1 MQKVNK
7 SNLEKNIKKRYLK
20 DKILKYTGIFSIS
33 VSVLFLAIL
42 LITITLGGKNAFY
55 TNVLNVQIDFAE
67 ENFYDSLYDEQL
79 DIETADYNVFIT
91 NSINK
96 LVEGN
101 VEADDLSYYTSELFS
116 YFSGYELAR
125 YAKSKGDALYNTTH
139 NFKVTLQSKAD
150 MYYKYGDSNGL
161 DDTTIEILDYL
172 KKEGF
177 VKTTFNKTFFTN
189 ADSRS
194 PEMAGFAGGLVG
206 TILMIIIVILASFA
220 TGVSAAIYLEEF
232 APKNKFFGFVEL
244 TINNLA
250 SIPSIVFGL
259 LGLMVFVMVFKM
271 PIASPLVGGLVLSLM
286 SLPPIIISSRLAIS
300 SIPKSLRDGVYGLG
314 ASKFQVVFHHVVPY
328 SMPGI
333 LTGLIIAV
341 SRAIG
346 ETAPLLMIGM
356 VAFMA
361 EIPQG
366 FTSPSAA
373 IPVQIL
379 LWTDIPDIGFQEKAS
394 ALIIMLLLVLFI
406 INAVSVYLRNKF
418 EKKL

>member
-1 MQKVNK
+1 MQKINRA
-7 SNLEKNIKKRYLK
+7 NLSKNIKRRYLK

-33 VSVLFLAIL
+33 FSVFFLIVL
-42 LITITLGGKNAFY
+42 LTSITIGGKKAFY
-55 TNVLNVQIDFAE
+55 TNAINIEIDFSK
-67 ENFYDSLYDEQL
+67 ENFFDPYSEEYLSVED
-79 DIETADYNVFIT
+79 ADYGVFIENT
-91 NSINK
+91 LNK
-96 LVEGN
+96 MASNYFGYDFKLTDEII
-101 VEADDLSYYTSELFS
+101 S
-116 YFSGYELAR
+116 YFSNYEVAR
-125 YAKSKGDALYNTTH
+125 YAKEQGESIYNTKH
-139 NFKVTLQSKAD
+139 SFKLVLKSNID
-150 MYYKYGDSNGL
+150 MYYKYNNEENL
-161 DDTTIEILDYL
+161 NPETIEFLNHL
-172 KKEGF
+172 KQEGY
-177 VKTTFNKTFFTN
+177 VKTKFNKTFFTN

-206 TILMIIIVILASFA
+206 TILMIGIVILFSFV

-232 APKNKFFGFVEL
+232 APKNKFFNFVEL

-259 LGLMVFVMVFKM
+259 LGLMVFILVFKM

-300 SIPKSLRDGVYGLG
+300 SIPKSIRDGVYGLG

-366 FTSPSAA
+366 ITSPSAA

-394 ALIIMLLLVLFI
+394 ALIIMLLAVLFV

>member
-1 MQKVNK
+1 MQKINRA
-7 SNLEKNIKKRYLK
+7 NLSKNIKRRYLK

-33 VSVLFLAIL
+33 FSVFFLIVL
-42 LITITLGGKNAFY
+42 LTSITIGGKKAFY
-55 TNVLNVQIDFAE
+55 TNAINIEIDFSK
-67 ENFYDSLYDEQL
+67 ENFFDPYSEEYLSVED
-79 DIETADYNVFIT
+79 ADYGVFIENT
-91 NSINK
+91 LNK
-96 LVEGN
+96 MASNYFGY
-101 VEADDLSYYTSELFS
+101 DFELTDEIIS
-116 YFSGYELAR
+116 YFSNYEVAR
-125 YAKSKGDALYNTTH
+125 YAKEQGESIYNTKH
-139 NFKVTLQSKAD
+139 SFKLVLKSNID
-150 MYYKYGDSNGL
+150 MYYKYNNEENL
-161 DDTTIEILDYL
+161 NPETIEFLNHL
-172 KKEGF
+172 KQEGY
-177 VKTTFNKTFFTN
+177 VKTKFNKTFFTN

-206 TILMIIIVILASFA
+206 TILMIGIVILFSFV

-232 APKNKFFGFVEL
+232 APKNKFFNFVEL

-259 LGLMVFVMVFKM
+259 LGLMVFILVFKM

-300 SIPKSLRDGVYGLG
+300 SIPKSIRDGVYGLG

-366 FTSPSAA
+366 ITSPSAA

-394 ALIIMLLLVLFI
+394 ALIIMLLAVLFV